1 MDVNAHFNSQFVM
14 IDFELLD
21 APEFMHFVGS
31 TAFSV
36 YLLLRRYVWRSE
48 EREHTAGLHHLY
60 AQGLL
65 TCSISVA
72 ALADKAGV
80 SERSVKEATSRLEDL
95 GIVQSKA
102 TGREKVYV
110 LGEWVD
116 ISEKK
121 DGSVRKEWF
130 YLERVFAGR
139 GAEIFTSDVQDAA
152 RGEES
157 RPAEVQQGASINK
170 QENTEGV
177 NALDKQRK
185 DPEHVRYLV
194 DEILKVCGDEHSRA
208 YYTRLA
214 SRLPD
219 HLIFRSLS
227 EIRQDPAI
235 RNRGAVLVAKLGS
248 LVPPRR
254 LPRDGERTK
263 EAWH

>member
-21 APEFMHFVGS
+21 TPEFMHFVGS

-48 EREHTAGLHHLY
+48 EREHSAGLHELY
-60 AQGLL
+60 AHGLL

-72 ALADKAGV
+72 SLAEKAGV
-80 SERSVKEATSRLEDL
+80 SERSVKEATSRLEDM

-116 ISEKK
+116 ISEEK

-130 YLERVFAGR
+130 YLERVFATR
-139 GAEIFTSDVQDAA
+139 GEEIFTSEVQRSG
-152 RGEES
+152 RGEEAF
-157 RPAEVQQGASINK
+157 PAEVREPAPS
-170 QENTEGV
+170 NTEQNTRSV
-177 NALDKQRK
+177 NALHRQQK
-185 DPEHVRYLV
+185 DPAHVRYLV

-208 YYTRLA
+208 FYTRLA

-219 HLIFRSLS
+219 HMIFRSLS
-227 EIRQDPAI
+227 EIRQDPTI
-235 RNRGAVLVAKLGS
+235 RNRGAVLTSK
-248 LVPPRR
+248 LVPTLKPWVSQR
-254 LPRDGERTK
+254 
-263 EAWH
+263 